1 MPSVPPPCSWAWHSG
16 ILSVLCLWEHPDTQ
30 PLHPSRLLAVNRA
43 CGWQTQR
50 LTSGQQT
57 QGKNG
62 RKNSEKK
69 CHPPSQLDPKTKELL
84 CFNSCSHRPSL
95 AREEGHWWGR
105 NAIKSQVPSFQSW
118 VVVSLLPPTGQLQHE
133 LLPKPTVKFNLHS
146 LQEKKKSLSL
156 PGILLWCKSCRLWHA
171 SHIHTRCEVGG
182 GVSRWSFSVE
192 QALNKVWSLDRK
204 DQHHLR
210 THYKCKCLALPSPTE
225 FKALRTG
232 PSSPMNT

>member
-1 MPSVPPPCSWAWHSG
+1 MREAKRGNELEVEQREEFHKDAICPTSMQLSLTFWHPLGSLPVRASWHSAT
-16 ILSVLCLWEHPDTQ
+16 P
-30 PLHPSRLLAVNRA
+30 PLKAL
-43 CGWQTQR
+43 G
-50 LTSGQQT
+50 GQQST
-57 QGKNG
+57 WVTNTETHLWSADTGQKW
-62 RKNSEKK
+62 EEELWKK
-69 CHPPSQLDPKTKELL
+69 CHPPSQLDPKTKEPL

-95 AREEGHWWGR
+95 AREQGHWWGR

-171 SHIHTRCEVGG
+171 SHIHTRCGVGG

-192 QALNKVWSLDRK
+192 QGSQQSVVFGQKGSASPENSL
-204 DQHHLR
+204 
-210 THYKCKCLALPSPTE
+210 
-225 FKALRTG
+225 
-232 PSSPMNT
+232 